1 MASSYW
7 CARFWHTPIS
17 HEWMRGGAP
26 LAYLIPY
33 CMPLN
38 SLLVDFNS
46 YFASC
51 EQQDRPELRG
61 RPVGVVPM
69 LADSTCL
76 IAASGEAKKFGV
88 KTLTNVG
95 EAKQLIPDIVLVV
108 ARHELYIDFH
118 HRAVKAVD
126 EIAPV
131 REVLSIDEMV
141 CDLPSGY
148 KSAARAIELAHD
160 IKRNMAKRVG
170 EYLTV
175 SIGIAP
181 NTFLAKLASDMQ
193 KPNGLIILQE
203 YDVPEKIL
211 HLPLR
216 ALHGI
221 GESME
226 IRLNKQGIDTIAKLY
241 AQTPEQLRSVWG
253 GVGGDRFYAR
263 LRGEEVK
270 DIAHGMGSI
279 SHSHVLAPELRN
291 KDDAYAV
298 LNRLTQKA
306 AMRLR
311 KVLHY
316 TARMAIKV
324 KFLNGPSWEHE
335 TRFLETQDTLDLMH
349 ALNSLW
355 LKYPKKK
362 SLTPLQVS
370 VVFLELS
377 AEDAQ
382 SARLFDDLEQT
393 SDKKKLNAAIDD
405 LNLRFGK
412 KAAYFGGAH
421 RALDHGKIAIAF
433 NHIPDVATEK

>member
-1 MASSYW
+1 MDASW
-7 CARFWHTPIS
+7 R
-17 HEWMRGGAP
+17 AP
-26 LAYLIPY
+26 VQSIPPR
-33 CMPLN
+33 MSLN

-95 EAKQLIPDIVLVV
+95 EARKRIPDIVLVV

-148 KSAARAIELAHD
+148 KSVERATELAHA

-203 YDVPEKIL
+203 HDVPEKIL

-226 IRLNKQGIDTIAKLY
+226 IRLNKQGINTIAQLY
-241 AQTPEQLRSVWG
+241 AQTPDQLRSVWG
-253 GVGGDRFYAR
+253 GVGGERFHAR
-263 LRGEEVK
+263 LRGAEVR
-270 DIAHGMGSI
+270 DISHGMASI
-279 SHSHVLAPELRN
+279 SHSHVLAPVLRN
-291 KDDAYAV
+291 QDDAYAV

-311 KVLHY
+311 KVLHF

-324 KFLNGPSWEHE
+324 KFLNGPSWGNE

-349 ALNSLW
+349 ALDALW
-355 LKYPKKK
+355 AKYPKKK
-362 SLTPLQVS
+362 SLTPLQVG
-370 VVFLELS
+370 VVFLDLS

-393 SDKKKLNAAIDD
+393 GDKKKLNAAIDN

-433 NHIPDVATEK
+433 NHIPDVETEK

>member
-1 MASSYW
+1 MVA
-7 CARFWHTPIS
+7 
-17 HEWMRGGAP
+17 
-26 LAYLIPY
+26 
-33 CMPLN
+33 LN

-76 IAASGEAKKFGV
+76 IAASYEAKKFGV

-95 EAKQLIPDIVLVV
+95 EAKKRIPDIVLVV
-108 ARHELYIDFH
+108 ARHELYIDYH
-118 HRAVKAVD
+118 HRAIAVVD
-126 EIAPV
+126 QIAPV

-141 CDLPSGY
+141 CDLPA
-148 KSAARAIELAHD
+148 KCHEPERAREVAMQ
-160 IKRNMAKRVG
+160 IKRAMAAQVG
-170 EYLTV
+170 EYLKV

-193 KPNGLIILQE
+193 KPDGLIVLQAH
-203 YDVPEKIL
+203 DVPEKIL

-221 GESME
+221 GENME
-226 IRLNKQGIDTIAKLY
+226 ARLNRHGINTIAKLY

-253 GVGGDRFYAR
+253 GVGGERFHAR
-263 LRGEEVK
+263 LRGAEVK
-270 DIAHGMGSI
+270 DIDHGMGSI
-279 SHSHVLAPELRN
+279 SHSHVLAPDLRN
-291 KDDAYAV
+291 RDDAYAV

-349 ALNSLW
+349 ALDALW
-355 LKYPKKK
+355 MQYPKKK

-370 VVFLELS
+370 VTFLDLS
-377 AEDAQ
+377 AEAAQ

-393 SDKKKLNAAIDD
+393 GDKKKLNAAIDE

-433 NHIPDVATEK
+433 NHIPDVETEK

>member
-1 MASSYW
+1 
-7 CARFWHTPIS
+7 
-17 HEWMRGGAP
+17 MRAGAP
-26 LAYLIPY
+26 LAYFIPISPR
-33 CMPLN
+33 MSLN

-95 EAKQLIPDIVLVV
+95 EAKKRIPDIVLVV

-148 KSAARAIELAHD
+148 KSVERATELAHE

-181 NTFLAKLASDMQ
+181 NTFLAKLASDML
-193 KPNGLIILQE
+193 KPNGLVILQE
-203 YDVPEKIL
+203 HDVPEKIL

-226 IRLNKQGIDTIAKLY
+226 IRLNKHAINTIAELY

-253 GVGGDRFYAR
+253 GVGGERFHAR
-263 LRGEEVK
+263 LRGAEVK
-270 DIAHGMGSI
+270 DISHGMASI
-279 SHSHVLAPELRN
+279 SHSHVLAPVLRN

-316 TARMAIKV
+316 TGRMAIKV
-324 KFLNGPSWEHE
+324 KFLNGPSWENE
-335 TRFLETQDTLDLMH
+335 TRFLETQDTLDLLH
-349 ALNSLW
+349 ALDALW
-355 LKYPKKK
+355 TKYPKKK
-362 SLTPLQVS
+362 SLTPLQVG

-377 AEDAQ
+377 AEDAL

-393 SDKKKLNAAIDD
+393 GDKKKLNAAIDD

-433 NHIPDVATEK
+433 NHIPDVETEK